1 LTLESFVYMSSALP
15 ALGQAITLNLG
26 LPVQKT

>member
-15 ALGQAITLNLG
+15 AFGQAMTLNLG
-26 LPVQKT
+26 LPVG